1 MDDKIQVAGLPANE
15 LDRLQALA
23 LYRILDTPQEGEF
36 DLCAR
41 LIAQICGTE
50 MSGVTLIDHDR
61 QWFKAAHGGMPR
73 AIPRHGSFCSYTLL
87 HEGVMEVPDT
97 LLDLRFAQ
105 HPQVIAAPF
114 TRFYAGVA
122 LQARNGLALGTI
134 CVMGRHPMHLL
145 PPQLQALDI
154 AASYIAAQL
163 EVRLGIFQLRDERK
177 LAQAQCDAITRATQ
191 RQKDLSAL
199 LVHDLRSPLASI
211 TANSRFVALGSTLTA
226 DQRAAL
232 RDIILAGDKLSGMVT
247 DLLDVSRAEDGHQL
261 IRHTQPLA
269 LMEIAERAIALSRA
283 SAAERE
289 VEVAFE
295 GASIDGA
302 LDGDPELLFRVLT
315 NLLDNAYRYAP
326 PGSTVRVE
334 LSADEDSVVFRVL
347 DQGPGIP
354 TGQRERVFDKYFQVE
369 QQVPS
374 RPTYGLGLSF
384 CKLAIEAHGGTIE
397 VEDVP
402 LGCCFRIV
410 LPRAVPSGKSATT
423 PPQSTVEAAAE
434 SVVQLARQLA
444 DEVLNSARGKEDQK
458 LEHDEASA
466 ATLHAVK
473 QERQE
478 ADTVLDDE
486 RADADRQL
494 QDDRTKR

>member
-1 MDDKIQVAGLPANE
+1 MSEQIQVAGLPANE

-23 LYRILDTPQEGEF
+23 HYRILDTPEEGEF

-50 MSGVTLIDHDR
+50 MSGVTLIDQDR
-61 QWFKAAHGGMPR
+61 QWFKAVYGDLPR

-97 LLDLRFAQ
+97 LLDPRFAQ
-105 HPQVIAAPF
+105 HPQVRSAPF
-114 TRFYAGVA
+114 IRFYAGIA
-122 LQARNGLALGTI
+122 LQARSGLSLGTI

-163 EVRLGIFQLRDERK
+163 EVRLGIFELRDERT
-177 LAQAQCDAITRATQ
+177 LGQAQCDAITRATQ

-211 TANSRFVALGSTLTA
+211 TANSRFVAQGSTLTA

-232 RDIILAGDKLSGMVT
+232 DDIIIAGERLSGMVT
-247 DLLDVSRAEDGHQL
+247 DLLDVSRAEEGHQL

-269 LMEIAERAIALSRA
+269 LMEIAERAISLSRA

-289 VEVAFE
+289 VEVTFE
-295 GASIDGA
+295 GSSINGT
-302 LDGDPELLFRVLT
+302 LLGDPELLFRVLT

-326 PGSTVRVE
+326 SGSTVRVE
-334 LSADEDSVVFRVL
+334 LTAPDDSFVLRVI
-347 DQGPGIP
+347 DDGPGIP
-354 TGQRERVFDKYFQVE
+354 PEQRERVFDKYFQVE

-374 RPTYGLGLSF
+374 RPTFGLGLSF
-384 CKLAIEAHGGTIE
+384 CKLAIEAHAGSIE
-397 VEDVP
+397 VEDVGP
-402 LGCCFRIV
+402 GCCFRIA
-410 LPRAVPSGKSATT
+410 LPRLGSAASATI
-423 PPQSTVEAAAE
+423 PPGSTEAQAE

-458 LEHDEASA
+458 LERDEASA
-466 ATLHAVK
+466 ATLRAVK
-473 QERQE
+473 QERRE

-494 QDDRTKR
+494 QDERDKR